1 MSPKKR
7 NWIVPVVLIALF
19 FYMAVRIFSMNT
31 AQPKV
36 EYRTII
42 DYFKNEQV
50 AEYELDF
57 GTGELTMQLNDE
69 KKTTITYS
77 VPNLSLFLQDT
88 HALVDEYNAEHPDA
102 PIKQY
107 YDAAEAMP
115 WWFDMLPLLL
125 TVLLM
130 GGFWYILMKRSGGG
144 GNPMAFA
151 KLKPKQQDPHNRVTF
166 DDVAGA
172 DEEKEE
178 LEEIVQ
184 FLKDPGK
191 FNALGARIPKGVLLM
206 GPPGTGKTL
215 LAKAVAGEAGV
226 PFFSISGSDFVE
238 MFVGVG
244 ASRVRDLFEQA
255 KKSAPS
261 IVFIDEIDAVG
272 RHRGSGLG
280 GGHDEREQTLN
291 QMLVEMDGFG
301 VNEGIIVMAA
311 TNRVDILDPA
321 IMRPGRFDR
330 KVHVGRPD
338 VGGREEILSVH
349 AKNKPLGDDVDLKQI
364 AQTTAGFTG
373 ADLENLLNEAAI
385 IAAKEDRAYI
395 TQADIKK
402 AFVKVGIGAEKKSRV
417 ISEKEK
423 RITAF
428 HESGHAILF
437 HLLPDVGPVYS
448 VSIIPTGAG
457 AAGYT
462 MPLPERDDMFNT
474 KGKMLQ
480 DIIVSLGGRVAEELV
495 FDDITTGASQ
505 DIKQATR
512 MAKDMVTKYGM
523 SENIGLIC
531 YDNDDDEVFIGRD
544 LAHTRGYGEGVATTI
559 DLEVKRI
566 IDECYEKAKQMIA
579 EHRDVLDA
587 CANLLLEKEKI
598 SQQEFEALFEQ

>member
-88 HALVDEYNAEHPDA
+88 HALVDKYNAEHPDA

-115 WWFDMLPLLL
+115 WWIDMLPLLL

-215 LAKAVAGEAGV
+215 LALAAA
-226 PFFSISGSDFVE
+226 
-238 MFVGVG
+238 
-244 ASRVRDLFEQA
+244 
-255 KKSAPS
+255 
-261 IVFIDEIDAVG
+261 
-272 RHRGSGLG
+272 LG
-280 GGHDEREQTLN
+280 KLTDY
-291 QMLVEMDGFG
+291 
-301 VNEGIIVMAA
+301 
-311 TNRVDILDPA
+311 
-321 IMRPGRFDR
+321 
-330 KVHVGRPD
+330 
-338 VGGREEILSVH
+338 
-349 AKNKPLGDDVDLKQI
+349 KQI
-364 AQTTAGFTG
+364 LLARPIVALSNKDLGFLPG
-373 ADLENLLNEAAI
+373 DANEKVAPYMQPLFDNLNVIKHQFAAN
-385 IAAKEDRAYI
+385 
-395 TQADIKK
+395 
-402 AFVKVGIGAEKKSRV
+402 S
-417 ISEKEK
+417 S
-423 RITAF
+423 
-428 HESGHAILF
+428 
-437 HLLPDVGPVYS
+437 
-448 VSIIPTGAG
+448 
-457 AAGYT
+457 
-462 MPLPERDDMFNT
+462 
-474 KGKMLQ
+474 
-480 DIIVSLGGRVAEELV
+480 
-495 FDDITTGASQ
+495 
-505 DIKQATR
+505 
-512 MAKDMVTKYGM
+512 
-523 SENIGLIC
+523 
-531 YDNDDDEVFIGRD
+531 
-544 LAHTRGYGEGVATTI
+544 
-559 DLEVKRI
+559 EVKRLEDMQKSEQLVIEALAFIRGRSLSETYCI
-566 IDECYEKAKQMIA
+566 IDEAQNLTPHEIKTIITRAGEGTKMVFTGDIQQIDQPYLDSQSNGLGYMIDRM
-579 EHRDVLDA
+579 RDQ
-587 CANLLLEKEKI
+587 NLFAHVNLVKGER
-598 SQQEFEALFEQ
+598 SQLSELASNLM